1 MSESRSAAVGGVTT
15 IIRMLRIH
23 GSCKNIMKHLLVSQS
38 AHIVDYRIHVS
49 ILDNLQLE
57 EMNFLSN
64 LGFNSFKIYMNLGS
78 SVNRILADLEPPR
91 SEIDEME
98 VNMTDDLLVKIA
110 KNSAALNSLLIVHA
124 EDHKECSRM
133 MKNLSVVSNDEN
145 HNLLEIWSKARPT
158 SSEVSSI
165 SKITKMAATF
175 GANLYFA
182 HIGSSDALREIM
194 RSRRRFKNID
204 IWVETCPHYL
214 THSLDYNN
222 LRGKVVPPIRSK
234 TDVTVMWNAI
244 QNGVIDTIGTDHVA
258 SNLRMK
264 VVEGNLWKSL
274 SGFPGLAT
282 MLPVMLSEGVNK
294 SRMSLE
300 KLSEICCYNP
310 ARIFG
315 LYPKKGTIQCGADAD
330 LTIIDLEE
338 EREVTPEILQ
348 GYSDYTI
355 YEGWKLRGW
364 PTMTLV
370 RGRVVMENG
379 WVDPHS
385 IGHGRFVTTQGPE
398 FGLSN

>member
-1 MSESRSAAVGGVTT
+1 
-15 IIRMLRIH
+15 
-23 GSCKNIMKHLLVSQS
+23 
-38 AHIVDYRIHVS
+38 
-49 ILDNLQLE
+49 
-57 EMNFLSN
+57 
-64 LGFNSFKIYMNLGS
+64 
-78 SVNRILADLEPPR
+78 
-91 SEIDEME
+91 
-98 VNMTDDLLVKIA
+98 
-110 KNSAALNSLLIVHA
+110 
-124 EDHKECSRM
+124 
-133 MKNLSVVSNDEN
+133 
-145 HNLLEIWSKARPT
+145 
-158 SSEVSSI
+158 
-165 SKITKMAATF
+165 
-175 GANLYFA
+175 
-182 HIGSSDALREIM
+182 
-194 RSRRRFKNID
+194 
-204 IWVETCPHYL
+204 
-214 THSLDYNN
+214 
-222 LRGKVVPPIRSK
+222 
-234 TDVTVMWNAI
+234 MWNAI
-244 QNGVIDTIGTDHVA
+244 QNGVIDTLGTDHVA

-294 SRMSLE
+294 SRLSLE

-379 WVDPHS
+379 WVDPYS